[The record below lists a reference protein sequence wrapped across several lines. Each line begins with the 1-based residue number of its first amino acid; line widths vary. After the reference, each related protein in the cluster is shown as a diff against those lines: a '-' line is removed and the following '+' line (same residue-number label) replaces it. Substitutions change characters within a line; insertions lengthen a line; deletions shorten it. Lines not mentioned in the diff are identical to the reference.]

1 MSFIPC
7 WISGRPPVPV
17 PSAPLLPPRHSSPSP
32 GLAAC
37 DGDDSDGDD
46 SDDDA
51 TTDGEPAVTTDESGV
66 TVDSGNVVDVPGV
79 PGP

>member
-1 MSFIPC
+1 
-7 WISGRPPVPV
+7 
-17 PSAPLLPPRHSSPSP
+17 LLPPRHSSPSS

-37 DGDDSDGDD
+37 DGDD